1 LALYKIYST
10 FVTHK
15 GIILRIMKKYLFLS
29 FLLVFSGVLSLATP
43 LGLTK
48 VGYPRGKTYLYRLY
62 LKDKCHSF
70 YSLSHPEAYLS
81 QRSLER
87 RQRQHLAIDSTDL
100 PVSPDYIAALRGCG
114 IEIVGK
120 SKWNNTV
127 LIRIHSRKDLKALVG
142 LPFIRSEKKVFT
154 SPDSLTLRARSG
166 FQKEFNSWETDTK
179 DEYGATQ
186 AQVENLDGVALH
198 HAGFRGRGEL
208 IGVIDGGYMNVDKI
222 PAFNT
227 VHIVGIADFVVP
239 KSKNLF
245 NEIEHGTMV
254 LSAMAVDIPHYYIGT
269 APDASYLLLRSED
282 AQTESQAEEDYWA
295 EAAEYADSVGVDV
308 INSSLGYHD
317 FDDSTQN
324 YCYADQD
331 GETALISRTASLL
344 AGKGIVLVNSAG
356 NDGMGTWKKISFP
369 ADARHILTV
378 GAISSNGINAPFSS
392 VGPTA
397 DGRIKPDV
405 MAFGS
410 PTEVVTGHGVILN
423 DMGTSFASPLIAGMV
438 ACLWQA
444 LPDKTAFQIMDLV
457 RESADRHVHPDNI
470 YGYGIPD
477 FWKAYQLGRGND

>member
-1 LALYKIYST
+1 
-10 FVTHK
+10 
-15 GIILRIMKKYLFLS
+15 M
-29 FLLVFSGVLSLATP
+29 
-43 LGLTK
+43 
-48 VGYPRGKTYLYRLY
+48 
-62 LKDKCHSF
+62 
-70 YSLSHPEAYLS
+70 
-81 QRSLER
+81 
-87 RQRQHLAIDSTDL
+87 
-100 PVSPDYIAALRGCG
+100 
-114 IEIVGK
+114 
-120 SKWNNTV
+120 
-127 LIRIHSRKDLKALVG
+127 
-142 LPFIRSEKKVFT
+142 
-154 SPDSLTLRARSG
+154 LTL
-166 FQKEFNSWETDTK
+166 W
-179 DEYGATQ
+179 
-186 AQVENLDGVALH
+186 
-198 HAGFRGRGEL
+198 
-208 IGVIDGGYMNVDKI
+208 
-222 PAFNT
+222 
-227 VHIVGIADFVVP
+227 
-239 KSKNLF
+239 
-245 NEIEHGTMV
+245 
-254 LSAMAVDIPHYYIGT
+254 
-269 APDASYLLLRSED
+269 
-282 AQTESQAEEDYWA
+282 
-295 EAAEYADSVGVDV
+295 GVDV

-470 YGYGIPD
+470 YGYGVPD

>member
-1 LALYKIYST
+1 
-10 FVTHK
+10 
-15 GIILRIMKKYLFLS
+15 MKKYLFLFFLS
-29 FLLVFSGVLSLATP
+29 FFVQMFSMAGP

-48 VGYPRGKTYLYRLY
+48 VGYPGGKTYLYRLY
-62 LKDKCHSF
+62 MTDKRHSI
-70 YSLSHPEAYLS
+70 YTISHPEKFLS
-81 QRSLER
+81 KRSLER
-87 RQRQHLAIDSTDL
+87 RIRQHLAVDSTDL
-100 PVSPDYIAALRGCG
+100 PVSSDYLAALQGCG
-114 IEIVGK
+114 MEIVGK

-392 VGPTA
+392 VG
-397 DGRIKPDV
+397 
-405 MAFGS
+405 
-410 PTEVVTGHGVILN
+410 
-423 DMGTSFASPLIAGMV
+423 
-438 ACLWQA
+438 
-444 LPDKTAFQIMDLV
+444 
-457 RESADRHVHPDNI
+457 SADRHVHPDNI